1 MSREQI
7 NKINAV
13 LAAYF
18 DKHRGEIVPAKDL
31 MPEFVKAGVFQQ
43 DITNGL
49 PIRQLLR
56 DLDSR
61 DRLNLIPYIRP
72 ERKNFNTK
80 WFFSDM
86 PAPVE
91 KQKTYREESPRAA
104 LRKSPVKPQQI
115 KKRDRDEDYVI
126 NLCDVILEQTAK
138 RQHRFDFLLGDTGAK
153 LPVDAY
159 YPVLNLV
166 IEYRE
171 RQHTESVKFWNRLTA
186 SGIPRDEQRARYDQR
201 RREVL
206 PQHGI
211 RLVEI
216 SYSDFKYDGHK
227 RLLRLAEDDKK
238 VVLNILKANNVL

>member
-7 NKINAV
+7 DKINAV

-31 MPEFVKAGVFQQ
+31 MPEFVKARCSNKTERMACPYASCCAILIQVIGSTWFL
-43 DITNGL
+43 IFIPKERTLIRNGFS
-49 PIRQLLR
+49 PICQSLFEKHKIYRGENPR
-56 DLDSR
+56 ATF
-61 DRLNLIPYIRP
+61 
-72 ERKNFNTK
+72 RKNT
-80 WFFSDM
+80 
-86 PAPVE
+86 
-91 KQKTYREESPRAA
+91 
-104 LRKSPVKPQQI
+104 VKPQQI

-126 NLCDVILEQTAK
+126 NLCDEIFEQTAK

-216 SYSDFKYDGHK
+216 SYSDFQYDRQK